1 MMKKEGK
8 SVNRSIS
15 DVIEQF
21 IMSSLDDNDFIEL
34 SRNDL
39 AKFFSCVPS
48 QINYVLNTRFTINR
62 GFVIESQRGGSGY
75 IKLTRMHDN
84 ESNFLKNSLEICS
97 HPMTML
103 EANQLIQNMFD
114 KKLINE
120 REANLLK
127 CTISAKALNNP
138 INIDNTL
145 RSNIMRQVI
154 IELSK
159 DSKM

>member
-1 MMKKEGK
+1 
-8 SVNRSIS
+8 
-15 DVIEQF
+15 
-21 IMSSLDDNDFIEL
+21 
-34 SRNDL
+34 
-39 AKFFSCVPS
+39 
-48 QINYVLNTRFTINR
+48 
-62 GFVIESQRGGSGY
+62 
-75 IKLTRMHDN
+75 MHDN